1 MILDRVLGLG
11 EVDKLHILL
20 LLFARFLPGPW
31 MHLPRN
37 QLDQDGAS
45 VGRIGRRLAV
55 DMASIGSGQ
64 GVSWQSETSFPL
76 RPLSSRPADAPAPR
90 SHLIIRIS
98 NVKQQVDIFVGK
110 LTF

>member
-11 EVDKLHILL
+11 EVDELHILL

-45 VGRIGRRLAV
+45 VDRIGRRLAGKGVGWQERASIGRIGRRLAV

-64 GVSWQSETSFPL
+64 GVSW
-76 RPLSSRPADAPAPR
+76 
-90 SHLIIRIS
+90 
-98 NVKQQVDIFVGK
+98 
-110 LTF
+110 